1 LSPASV
7 ATLRPPRAGPHVNGP
22 APAVDPLTG
31 AAVLLSVAALP
42 LLTPAG
48 PGNIAPADGLALLA
62 VGTMLLRLGWTR
74 ERVRVPYLLG
84 TGLLVA
90 AGAASALRGDLPAS
104 GLLAVLQD
112 LFLLTWAAALANFAR
127 RADGLRFLVDSWA
140 LSASC
145 WGVGLVVA
153 AGPSLLS
160 GGNGGAPAR
169 ATFTFGDEN
178 AAGFYFVLSMLVIVA
193 ARRPRR
199 RSLRII
205 ALACLALA
213 TVGSGSL
220 GAISGLLAGVAV
232 AVVLGVSARRG
243 AALALAVAVALP
255 VGVGSIVLLSE
266 RHHVVQA
273 AHDSGNPLLRNS
285 LGRGH
290 QSSASRSE
298 LARETYELWRTSDA
312 WGRGPVS
319 TQHALRSAQAPYP
332 KEAHN
337 DWLAA
342 LVERGVLGVLGL
354 LLLVAEIGLWAARS
368 WDVRKLAPTVAAA
381 VPAPQFVVGALATAT
396 IFSFTHEVLHDRS
409 LWALLG
415 LLAAIGIWGRSRPST
430 GTGGVS

>member
-1 LSPASV
+1 
-7 ATLRPPRAGPHVNGP
+7 
-22 APAVDPLTG
+22 
-31 AAVLLSVAALP
+31 
-42 LLTPAG
+42 
-48 PGNIAPADGLALLA
+48 
-62 VGTMLLRLGWTR
+62 MLLRLGWTR

-84 TGLLVA
+84 TGVLVA
-90 AGAASALRGDLPAS
+90 AGVVSGLRGDVPAN

-112 LFLLTWAAALANFAR
+112 LFLLAWAAALANFAR
-127 RADGLRFLVDSWA
+127 RADGLRFLVHAWA
-140 LSASC
+140 LTASC

-153 AGPSLLS
+153 AGPTLLS
-160 GGNGGAPAR
+160 GGTGGPAPAR
-169 ATFTFGDEN
+169 AAFTFGEEN

-193 ARRPRR
+193 ARRPRPLP
-199 RSLRII
+199 LRII

-220 GAISGLLAGVAV
+220 GASSGFLAGLAV
-232 AVVLGVSARRG
+232 AVVLGVRSRRG
-243 AALALAVAVALP
+243 AALALAIALALSL
-255 VGVGSIVLLSE
+255 GVSSIALFSE

-273 AHDSGNPLLRNS
+273 AHDSDNPLLRNS

-298 LARETYELWRTSDA
+298 LARETYQLWRSSDA

-319 TQHALRSAQAPYP
+319 TQEALQSAQAPYP

-354 LLLVAEIGLWAARS
+354 LLLVAEIGLWGARS
-368 WDVRKLAPTVAAA
+368 WDVRRLAPGIAAA
-381 VPAPQFVVGALATAT
+381 LPAPQFIVGALATAA

-415 LLAAIGIWGRSRPST
+415 LLAAIGIWGHSRPLT